1 MSKRYTDSHIRNSMD
16 DIKNSSGTNE
26 KQPLIKNNS
35 RRDTPSN
42 WFLLLCFGGIFFSY
56 LIFGMLQEK
65 ITRGKYDEEG
75 KDKFTAI
82 QVLVFIQCVVNT
94 IVAKCILISKR
105 GSARDFAL
113 DHTPAWLYFCAGLSY
128 VGAMVASSKSL
139 AYIPYPT
146 QVIGK
151 ACKPIAVLIL
161 GVLWAGKR
169 YGWKKFCCILII
181 VIGVALFLYNP
192 EKAAKAGNSENHT
205 IGFGELLLLVSL
217 TLDGF
222 TGAFQEKMRSESYKT
237 TEHNMMFN
245 MNKWSC
251 VALLATIIFSG
262 EYQIFYEFQNKYP
275 NVWGYILVYSLCSA
289 VGQHFIF
296 VTVVTFGPLMC
307 SVITTTRKFFT
318 ILCSVILFRNP
329 LSGQQ
334 WIATLLVFTGLCL
347 DITYGKKDTIK
358 KK

>member
-1 MSKRYTDSHIRNSMD
+1 
-16 DIKNSSGTNE
+16 
-26 KQPLIKNNS
+26 
-35 RRDTPSN
+35 
-42 WFLLLCFGGIFFSY
+42 
-56 LIFGMLQEK
+56 MLQEK
-65 ITRGKYDEEG
+65 ITRGKYDPEG
-75 KDKFTAI
+75 NDKFTAI

-94 IVAKCILISKR
+94 LVAKCILISKR
-105 GSARDFAL
+105 GSARDFTS
-113 DHTPAWLYFCAGLSY
+113 DHTPTWLYLCAGLSY
-128 VGAMVASSKSL
+128 VFAMVASSKSL
-139 AYIPYPT
+139 AYVPYPT

-169 YGWKKFCCILII
+169 YGWKKFGCILII
-181 VIGVALFLYNP
+181 VIGVALFMYDP
-192 EKAAKAGNSENHT
+192 KKAAKSSSGSASI
-205 IGFGELLLLVSL
+205 IGYGELLLLISL

-222 TGAFQEKMRSESYKT
+222 TGAFQEKMRSEKYKT

-251 VALLATIIFSG
+251 VALLAGIIFTG
-262 EYQIFYEFQNKYP
+262 EYSTFYEFQAKYP

-329 LSGQQ
+329 LRFG
-334 WIATLLVFTGLCL
+334 V
-347 DITYGKKDTIK
+347 
-358 KK
+358 